1 MMVLGGVGW
10 NRKEFSESN
19 LYVYGRDD
27 TKIIIYNMERWLK
40 EGGYK
45 KKEITREKR
54 DLREESTE
62 YW

>member
-1 MMVLGGVGW
+1 MMALGGVGW

-19 LYVYGRDD
+19 LHVFGRDD

-45 KKEITREKR
+45 KKKKG
-54 DLREESTE
+54 D
-62 YW
+62 Y